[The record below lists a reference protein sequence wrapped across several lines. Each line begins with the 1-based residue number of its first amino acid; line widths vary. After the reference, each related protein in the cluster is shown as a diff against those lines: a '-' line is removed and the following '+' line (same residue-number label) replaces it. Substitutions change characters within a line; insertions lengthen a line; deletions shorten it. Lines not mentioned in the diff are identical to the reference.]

1 MGTEVLAMPD
11 TLAMLDGAVGA
22 WNSMSYGEGF
32 LFSLWVI
39 GMYYIKLRMDRYF
52 TR

>member
-1 MGTEVLAMPD
+1 MDV
-11 TLAMLDGAVGA
+11 VHA

-39 GMYYIKLRMDRYF
+39 GMYYVKLRMDQRF
-52 TR
+52 GGR

>member
-11 TLAMLDGAVGA
+11 TFAMLDVAVVA

-32 LFSLWVI
+32 LFSVWVI
-39 GMYYIKLRMDRYF
+39 GMYYIKLRMDKYLR
-52 TR
+52 

>member
-1 MGTEVLAMPD
+1 MIDAVDAWMK
-11 TLAMLDGAVGA
+11 LD
-22 WNSMSYGEGF
+22 YGEGF

-52 TR
+52 GGHQKR